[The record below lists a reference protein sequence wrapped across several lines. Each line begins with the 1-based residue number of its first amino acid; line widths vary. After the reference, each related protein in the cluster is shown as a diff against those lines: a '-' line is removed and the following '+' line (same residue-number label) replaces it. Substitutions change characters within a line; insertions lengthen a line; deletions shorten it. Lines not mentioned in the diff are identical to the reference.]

1 MRNRM
6 RRAMT
11 FLLAKPAVTLA
22 VCVVAVMSTSHAGP
36 TALTLHYDAPASDW
50 EREALPIGN
59 GALGAIKVYADQ
71 PGTFDRRSE
80 QLLVLFSAQAAILV
94 SNIQTHER
102 AKRLSAGMREAFRQR
117 DTVSVAKGVL
127 MGRNSIDEDTA
138 FAMLMA
144 RSEQDGTSLVQAA
157 RATVES
163 AERRR
168 R

>member
-59 GALGAIKVYADQ
+59 GALGAMIFSGVDTDRIQFNEKTLWTGG
-71 PGTFDRRSE
+71 PGSVKGYDFGIPSRSQAHVVREVASTIDRES
-80 QLLVLFSAQAAILV
+80 
-94 SNIQTHER
+94 
-102 AKRLSAGMREAFRQR
+102 RLEPDA
-117 DTVSVAKGVL
+117 V
-127 MGRNSIDEDTA
+127 
-138 FAMLMA
+138 
-144 RSEQDGTSLVQAA
+144 AA
-157 RATVES
+157 RLGHKIKG
-163 AERRR
+163 
-168 R
+168 